1 MVTLLQLIMILFC
14 NLDDLDKNLSDDNV
28 NDFIAIIFTAKDAGK
43 LSNFFAMILLK
54 AKTFKCCFL
63 CHYLPNE
70 STEWRVHAVFH
81 KVRLQQF
88 LLLNDI

>member
-1 MVTLLQLIMILFC
+1 MILLC
-14 NLDDLDKNLSDDNV
+14 NLDDLDKQLT
-28 NDFIAIIFTAKDAGK
+28 AIIFTTKDAGK
-43 LSNFFAMILLK
+43 LSNFLAMILLK